1 MLNLTM
7 VNYHYQNESTTSSS
21 SSSTITPLD
30 FESISEELQ
39 VMRRQ
44 EETHYKCTCE
54 YMRNNNNDPKRK
66 RMDESYREKMC
77 EWSYRVIDHFH
88 LNREVIAVS
97 FNYLDRFLDVCICDK
112 TTLKLAA
119 ITSLYIACKVYG
131 TKELPLSVIV
141 GLCRGEFFE
150 EHITEMETI
159 ILHSLSWRMHPPSAV
174 SFISYLCKLFPSTL
188 DPSISHAILQRASFF
203 AELAAFD
210 YYFAKEKSSSIALSA
225 LVNAMEGFDTNDIPV
240 STRTDF
246 LRAVSS
252 VAGLSYDNSIAMAQ
266 KRLWKLYSR
275 SKQFTLDDADLTY
288 SDDDDA
294 VIFVKKQRGSGSSN
308 RSPVSVCRLDSF

>member
-7 VNYHYQNESTTSSS
+7 INYHYQSESNNA
-21 SSSTITPLD
+21 PVNY
-30 FESISEELQ
+30 ESVSEELQ

-44 EETHYKCTCE
+44 EESNYKCTCD
-54 YMRNNNNDPKRK
+54 YMRNNNDPKRK
-66 RMDESYREKMC
+66 KMDESYREKMC

-188 DPSISHAILQRASFF
+188 EPSVTHAIFQRASFF
-203 AELAAFD
+203 TELAAFD
-210 YYFAKEKSSSIALSA
+210 YYFAKEKSSSIALAS

-240 STRTDF
+240 STRTHF
-246 LRAVSS
+246 LRAVAS
-252 VAGLSYDNSIAMAQ
+252 VAGLSFDNSIVMAQ

-275 SKQFTLDDADLTY
+275 SKQFTLDDADLSY
-288 SDDDDA
+288 SDDDDT
-294 VIFVKKQRGSGSSN
+294 VIFVKKQRGSPN